1 MYTDIYNTHLKKT
14 DMQDEQD
21 QFFFV
26 PSFIPGIIEFIYING
41 ILLNTNETTKF
52 QCNNY
57 NISFIHSIAHWFA
70 PIFSCRAL
78 GGVYFFSHGIIS
90 VSGTNNSNKVFA
102 VNG

>member
-1 MYTDIYNTHLKKT
+1 MYTDIYNTHLKKA

>member
-57 NISFIHSIAHWFA
+57 NISFIQSLTDSHQYSVVEHSAVFI
-70 PIFSCRAL
+70 
-78 GGVYFFSHGIIS
+78 FFSRYYIGFW
-90 VSGTNNSNKVFA
+90 NQQF
-102 VNG
+102 